1 MGVKICLGEMK
12 MKKLLIV
19 LVILSCAVMVFAAGT
34 KDSGGGSVELP
45 AADVAQQGFNYYS
58 GAKSYNSLKNSLG
71 PIDVSKI
78 KQPLTIGFT
87 AKALE
92 NEFWRMEKE
101 GAEAAAAA
109 LKSQGVNVTV
119 TVQAAQGEAD
129 EQGQLAVMNNM
140 VNRKYDAILVSPI
153 ADGNLLPGVEKA
165 VQSKIPMV
173 VCNDAFMPQIRNTVG
188 AWHLE
193 GAELAAEW
201 VGKKLGGSG
210 EVAVVAGLPKNEV
223 GRIRAE
229 GFISYINKNYPN
241 IKVVGNQNADWDRTK
256 AKEVADIWLRQF
268 PNLKAVYAAN
278 DTMAMGVVEA
288 VRGVGK
294 MGQIL
299 VVGCD
304 GVSEALASIKAG
316 ELSATINN
324 YPYYMSQVGIEMIL
338 RVLSGQDIPKVI
350 YTPQAVVDKDN
361 VNKSDA
367 EVINWTGFNL
377 KK

>member
-1 MGVKICLGEMK
+1 MK
-12 MKKLLIV
+12 RFLFMALT
-19 LVILSCAVMVFAAGT
+19 LVCVGMVYAKGSQ
-34 KDSGGGSVELP
+34 DSGSAAAELP

-58 GAKSYNSLKNSLG
+58 GAKSYNEVKASLG

-101 GAEAAAAA
+101 GAEKAMADLKA
-109 LKSQGVNVTV
+109 LGLNITV
-119 TVQAAQGEAD
+119 MVQAAQGEAD
-129 EQGQLAVMNNM
+129 EQGQLAVFNNM
-140 VNRKYDAILVSPI
+140 VNRKYDAIMVSPI

-165 VQSKIPMV
+165 LQSKIPMV
-173 VCNDAFMPQIRNTVG
+173 VCNDAFMPQIRTTVG

-193 GAELAAEW
+193 GAQLAADW
-201 VGKKLGGSG
+201 VGKKINGAG
-210 EVAVVAGLPKNEV
+210 EVAVIAGLPKNEV

-229 GFISYINKNYPN
+229 GFIAQINKSYPN
-241 IKVVGNQNADWDRTK
+241 VKVVGNQNADWDRTK
-256 AKEVADIWLRQF
+256 AKEVADIFIRQF
-268 PNLKAVYAAN
+268 PNLKAIYAAN
-278 DTMAMGVVEA
+278 DTMAMGVVES
-288 VRGVGK
+288 VRAAGK

-338 RVLSGQDIPKVI
+338 RVLSGQEIPKVM

-361 VNKSDA
+361 ITKSDA